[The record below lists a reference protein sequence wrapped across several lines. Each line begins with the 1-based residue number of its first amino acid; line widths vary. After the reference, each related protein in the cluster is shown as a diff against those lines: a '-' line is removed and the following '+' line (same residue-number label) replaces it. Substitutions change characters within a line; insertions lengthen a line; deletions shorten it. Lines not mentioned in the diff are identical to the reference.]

1 MDGSQLLL
9 KTDFLE
15 ARRGYDKA
23 QVDDFLRALSGKVGE
38 LKHLVQQATKRA
50 EAAEAR
56 LRSAVDDRRLAD
68 KARVDL
74 EAALRSSEAARG
86 DLAVS
91 LKEARSKSDVVEVG
105 GATGILAMAKRTAE
119 ATVDEAVQRAH
130 RLVEDAEVNAA
141 VTQLEAEQRAERA
154 RRDMEDE
161 IEALRRQKLDQI
173 AAEVRRLSVQR
184 DVLQADVA
192 ALREFLDAERR
203 KLREGVDL
211 LARMLDHDG
220 PVALGRLPVG
230 NSILGESPAELP
242 YRQGSEPERPG
253 SHVPQLIEGPPGD
266 GSALGFGELMDQ
278 VTDTGDADRDWDRA
292 DALGQAEE
300 TEREAGDD
308 DVAEPL
314 VAATDNP
321 SEPVTETRDD
331 GGVLDLTT
339 DEAGPGADADL
350 TGGDLPDPASEPA
363 GWGAGTGASSPLGQP
378 RADAD
383 AAMRAFFEADSPD
396 ERRGLRW
403 RR

>member
-1 MDGSQLLL
+1 
-9 KTDFLE
+9 
-15 ARRGYDKA
+15 
-23 QVDDFLRALSGKVGE
+23 
-38 LKHLVQQATKRA
+38 
-50 EAAEAR
+50 
-56 LRSAVDDRRLAD
+56 LRSAVDDRRVAD

-154 RRDMEDE
+154 RKDMEDE
-161 IEALRRQKLDQI
+161 IEALRRQKLDLI

-192 ALREFLDAERR
+192 ALREFLDGERQ
-203 KLREGVDL
+203 KLREGVDM
-211 LARMLDHDG
+211 LARMLEHDG

-230 NSILGESPAELP
+230 NAAIMGDSMPELP
-242 YRQGSEPERPG
+242 FRQAGDGEQLASQI
-253 SHVPQLIEGPPGD
+253 PQLIEGPSGD
-266 GSALGFGELMDQ
+266 DSGLGIVELDELMESVPESNDESEAGGRFDEHFDGG
-278 VTDTGDADRDWDRA
+278 TAA
-292 DALGQAEE
+292 NLGE
-300 TEREAGDD
+300 EREDDEPFPSTVDAGASDRRE
-308 DVAEPL
+308 A
-314 VAATDNP
+314 
-321 SEPVTETRDD
+321 SPVI
-331 GGVLDLTT
+331 DLT
-339 DEAGPGADADL
+339 ES
-350 TGGDLPDPASEPA
+350 SEPA
-363 GWGAGTGASSPLGQP
+363 LGSDRSEDDRSDDDDDDAESVGWAAGPSPLGQP

-383 AAMRAFFEADSPD
+383 AAMRAFFEDGPGD

>member
-56 LRSAVDDRRLAD
+56 LRSAVEDRRLAD

-74 EAALRSSEAARG
+74 EAALRSSEAARS

-184 DVLQADVA
+184 DVLQSDVS
-192 ALREFLDAERR
+192 ALREFLDGERR
-203 KLREGVDL
+203 KLREGVDM
-211 LARMLDHDG
+211 LARMLEHDG
-220 PVALGRLPVG
+220 PVALGRMPVG
-230 NSILGESPAELP
+230 NASLGGDGPAELP
-242 YRQGSEPERPG
+242 YRQSSESDYAG
-253 SHVPQLIEGPPGD
+253 SHIPQLIEGPSTEVSAIGVGD
-266 GSALGFGELMDQ
+266 LI
-278 VTDTGDADRDWDRA
+278 DTVP
-292 DALGQAEE
+292 
-300 TEREAGDD
+300 EAGDD
-308 DVAEPL
+308 DDDDHREVERESGPAERELEPAASADETLGSGPPAAAGTDRPEAAAAVIDLNAEPEP
-314 VAATDNP
+314 AAGTDRP
-321 SEPVTETRDD
+321 D
-331 GGVLDLTT
+331 
-339 DEAGPGADADL
+339 DEAG
-350 TGGDLPDPASEPA
+350 EPESA
-363 GWGAGTGASSPLGQP
+363 GWGPASSPLGQP

-383 AAMRAFFEADSPD
+383 AAMRAFFEADTPD